1 MNKQPVLRTV
11 EELIKELSFFRPTAE
26 VDFSGLSF
34 QRFNPHSD
42 DLIICEFDHQI
53 YRDSQGN
60 VIIENL

>member
-11 EELIKELSFFRPTAE
+11 EELIKELSLHSPKAE

-34 QRFNPHSD
+34 QRFQRHGD
-42 DLIICEFDHQI
+42 DLVICEFDQQV